1 MKNEIN
7 SVKKSEL
14 AEKIEN
20 ERLKNSSINNELDDE
35 IEKIYNI
42 FNEISDIKSKL
53 ILSSQEE
60 KNNLLYDS
68 IKDSLNR
75 NIWLLE
81 CSLEKIKKNPNYENN
96 SNLKSLADKM
106 TKFID
111 FHRKLEP
118 NSEYSLE
125 KLKNLKVT
133 SLNINEQLNIQ
144 NNLLDTLKEKVQN
157 IQTKVTNSLKKL
169 NNLVIK
175 TSHVSLY
182 VTLGI
187 EAITIIC
194 LTLL

>member
-7 SVKKSEL
+7 SLKNSEMV
-14 AEKIEN
+14 EKIEN
-20 ERLKNSSINNELDDE
+20 ERLKNSNINNELDDE
-35 IEKIYNI
+35 IKQIYNY
-42 FNEISDIKSKL
+42 FNQITDIKSKL
-53 ILSSQEE
+53 IQSSQEE
-60 KNNLLYDS
+60 KNNLLYES
-68 IKDSLNR
+68 TKESLNN

-81 CSLEKIKKNPNYENN
+81 CSLEKLKKNSNYENN
-96 SNLKSLADKM
+96 KHLKSLADKM
-106 TKFID
+106 EKFIN
-111 FHRKLEP
+111 FHRVLGS
-118 NSEYSLE
+118 NGEYALE

-144 NNLLDTLKEKVQN
+144 NNLLDTLKEKIQN
-157 IQTKVTNSLKKL
+157 IQTKVMNSLKKL
-169 NNLVIK
+169 NNLVVK